1 MEYIGLGSSVSDVV
15 EDNVKSTVEFW
26 VIEDVSAIPGST
38 YIKKT
43 VRCLVGPVMDINP
56 LIIDS

>member
-38 YIKKT
+38 YIKHT
-43 VRCLVGPVMDINP
+43 
-56 LIIDS
+56 